1 MKIKDILSQKPTLS
15 FEFFPPKTEAGIPAV
30 QRVIERLEGFHPD
43 FVSVTYGAGG
53 GTSRF
58 TEKIITHV
66 RHQTSLEAMAH
77 VACAAQTRDDVH
89 QVLVRLERAGIEN
102 IIALRGDPPR
112 GEKTFVPASGGF
124 AHATDLIEH
133 VKRNFDFGIA
143 AACYPEGH
151 VESPD
156 LESDIEY
163 AKMKVD
169 LGADFLIT
177 QLYYDNRYFFDFLD
191 RARQVGIAAPILP
204 GLLPI
209 VSASQIM
216 RIAELSGAT
225 IPDDLRSKLER
236 HAEDDRATRAVGIE
250 HTTNQVRELWSAGV
264 EGIHFY
270 VLNRSYSVAKI
281 LTNTGLSGR

>member
-1 MKIKDILSQKPTLS
+1 
-15 FEFFPPKTEAGIPAV
+15 
-30 QRVIERLEGFHPD
+30 
-43 FVSVTYGAGG
+43 
-53 GTSRF
+53 
-58 TEKIITHV
+58 
-66 RHQTSLEAMAH
+66 MAH

-191 RARQVGIAAPILP
+191 RARQVGIDVPILP

-216 RIAELSGAT
+216 RIAGVVWGNDTRRSEVQAGEARGGRPSHSRGGHRAHDEPGEGAMGT
-225 IPDDLRSKLER
+225 L
-236 HAEDDRATRAVGIE
+236 A
-250 HTTNQVRELWSAGV
+250 
-264 EGIHFY
+264 
-270 VLNRSYSVAKI
+270 
-281 LTNTGLSGR
+281 